1 MLHRRHLLGIFL
13 TSMSTL
19 ILEVTLTRVFSVTMW
34 YHFAFLAVSLA
45 LTGSAVAG
53 VVLYF
58 FPHLARPDRVGR
70 WLGWGAMA
78 LALSVP
84 VTFVLYL
91 QIPFRPDLN
100 RTGLP
105 WSQVV
110 WLALIYLDLT
120 VPFFLSGAVISLAL
134 SAWSEQAGRLYW
146 ADLTGAALGCL
157 ASIAALEALG
167 GAGAVLAAGAVAGL
181 AGVAL
186 ATNETRMGR
195 VGGIL
200 VALLL
205 VALVAGNARY
215 GWVTISVS
223 KTGGEEAPRA
233 YEKWNAHSRVTVY
246 EINRSPFF
254 WSVSDIG
261 WQRTIQ
267 QGGLGHR
274 LLLIDAAAGTPIQEF
289 TGDLYWVSFLRYD
302 LTSFVYHLVDR
313 PETLVIGPGGG
324 RDVLAALASGAP
336 HVTAVE
342 VNPAVVEAVR
352 GPFADF
358 AGHLYDRPD
367 VTVVVEDARGYIAR
381 SPHRYDVIQAAL
393 IDTWAAGASG
403 AFALSENSL
412 YTVEAF
418 RTYYEHLTDRGILTV
433 SRWYMPGRPAETLRL
448 VSTGMAGW
456 ARAGVADPRQHV
468 AVIAHF
474 VTSNPQEGLATV
486 LFKRTPFTPEEVA
499 AIEDRARELGFT
511 VLYAPGLPV
520 TEEVGAFLT
529 ADDPAAWIAR
539 YPLDITPATDDRPFF
554 FNLVRFGDLFSPA
567 LRASGVYQI
576 SIESAGILLAI
587 LGITA
592 AVGVL
597 FVLWPLGWGVR
608 RRGLAAPSARMLVYF
623 GALGV
628 GFMLVEIPT
637 IQRLTVYLGRPV
649 YSLAVGLFALLLFSG
664 LGSLWAGRRRGQPAG
679 GQPQGGQPQGPR
691 PEALGPEGP
700 RPEGA
705 SRPEGLPLQAP
716 ALVQAPMVL
725 VVLIGLNALAVPW
738 VLDRTVGWPLAAR
751 LAVAVL
757 ILAPLAFLMG
767 MPFPTGVRQAGARR
781 PGVVPWLWGING
793 VMSVMGSALSIA
805 LAIHLGIRATLLI
818 AAGCYALA
826 GAMFWKGRF

>member
-1 MLHRRHLLGIFL
+1 
-13 TSMSTL
+13 MSTL

-34 YHFAFLAVSLA
+34 YHFAFLAVSMA

-58 FPHLARPDRVGR
+58 FPQLASQADRV
-70 WLGWGAMA
+70 LGPSALA

-84 VTFVLYL
+84 VTFILYL
-91 QIPFRPDLN
+91 QIPFHPDPN
-100 RTGLP
+100 RTGMPVREML
-105 WSQVV
+105 

-120 VPFFLSGAVISLAL
+120 VPFFLSGAVISLTL
-134 SAWSEQAGRLYW
+134 SAWSERAGRLYW
-146 ADLTGAALGCL
+146 ADLTGASLGCL
-157 ASIAALEALG
+157 ASIGALEALG
-167 GAGAVLAAGAVAGL
+167 GAGAVLAAGAVAAL
-181 AGVAL
+181 AGLVLTWRPGRA
-186 ATNETRMGR
+186 R

-200 VALLL
+200 IALALA
-205 VALVAGNARY
+205 ALVAGNVRY
-215 GWVTISVS
+215 GWVTVSVS

-233 YEKWNAHSRVTVY
+233 YEKWNAYSRVTVY
-246 EINRSPFF
+246 EVNRNPFF

-261 WQRTIQ
+261 WQKTIQ

-289 TGDLYWVSFLRYD
+289 KGDLYWVSFLRYD
-302 LTSFVYHLVDR
+302 LTAFVYHLVEK

-342 VNPAVVEAVR
+342 VNPAVVAAVR
-352 GPFADF
+352 GPFAEF

-456 ARAGVADPRQHV
+456 ARAGVPNPRDHI

-474 VTSNPQEGLATV
+474 VTSNPEEGLATV

-499 AIEDRARELGFT
+499 ALQERARELGFT
-511 VLYAPGLPV
+511 VLYAPGLPA
-520 TEEVGAFLT
+520 TEEVGALLT
-529 ADDPAAWIAR
+529 ADDPAAWMAR

-567 LRASGVYQI
+567 LRASGVYQV
-576 SIESAGILLAI
+576 SIESAGILLTV

-592 AVGVL
+592 GVGVL
-597 FVLWPLGWGVR
+597 FVLVPLGWGVR
-608 RRGLAAPSARMLVYF
+608 RRGLTAPSARMLVYF
-623 GALGV
+623 GALGL

-649 YSLAVGLFALLLFSG
+649 YSLAVGLFVLLLFSG
-664 LGSLWAGRRRGQPAG
+664 LGSLWAGRRAERPAG
-679 GQPQGGQPQGPR
+679 AGPF
-691 PEALGPEGP
+691 L
-700 RPEGA
+700 
-705 SRPEGLPLQAP
+705 
-716 ALVQAPMVL
+716 ALVGL
-725 VVLIGLNALAVPW
+725 VVLNALAVPW
-738 VLDRTVGWPLAAR
+738 VLERTVGWPLAAR
-751 LAVAVL
+751 LGMAVGV
-757 ILAPLAFLMG
+757 LAPLAFLMG
-767 MPFPTGVRQAGARR
+767 IPFPTGVRLAGARR

-793 VMSVMGSALSIA
+793 VMSVMGSALAIA
-805 LAIHLGIRATLLI
+805 VAIHLGVRATLLV

-826 GAMFWKGRF
+826 AGVFRRGEF

>member
-1 MLHRRHLLGIFL
+1 
-13 TSMSTL
+13 
-19 ILEVTLTRVFSVTMW
+19 
-34 YHFAFLAVSLA
+34 
-45 LTGSAVAG
+45 
-53 VVLYF
+53 
-58 FPHLARPDRVGR
+58 
-70 WLGWGAMA
+70 
-78 LALSVP
+78 
-84 VTFVLYL
+84 
-91 QIPFRPDLN
+91 
-100 RTGLP
+100 
-105 WSQVV
+105 
-110 WLALIYLDLT
+110 
-120 VPFFLSGAVISLAL
+120 
-134 SAWSEQAGRLYW
+134 
-146 ADLTGAALGCL
+146 
-157 ASIAALEALG
+157 
-167 GAGAVLAAGAVAGL
+167 
-181 AGVAL
+181 
-186 ATNETRMGR
+186 
-195 VGGIL
+195 
-200 VALLL
+200 
-205 VALVAGNARY
+205 
-215 GWVTISVS
+215 
-223 KTGGEEAPRA
+223 
-233 YEKWNAHSRVTVY
+233 
-246 EINRSPFF
+246 
-254 WSVSDIG
+254 
-261 WQRTIQ
+261 
-267 QGGLGHR
+267 
-274 LLLIDAAAGTPIQEF
+274 
-289 TGDLYWVSFLRYD
+289 
-302 LTSFVYHLVDR
+302 VYHLVDR

-664 LGSLWAGRRRGQPAG
+664 LGSLWAGRRRGQPVGAG
-679 GQPQGGQPQGPR
+679 LAPAPEGQPQ
-691 PEALGPEGP
+691 
-700 RPEGA
+700 
-705 SRPEGLPLQAP
+705 GLPLQAP

-738 VLDRTVGWPLAAR
+738 VLDRTVGWSAGGPSGGGGAHPGPAGLPDGHALPDGRPAGRGPAARGGPLALGDQRGDVGDGVGALHRAGHPSGHPGHAAHRGRMLRPGRRDVLEGEILTEEGFCGGRRSRPPQNPSPLCIKPQPAVPHAEPPLLADDQVVQHLNPQQTAR
-751 LAVAVL
+751 LHQLPGDGDVVGGGGGVAGGMVVGDDDVGTVAPDGLPEHFPHPNLGQRQVSPVEGLEAQDPVAGVQEEDAEVL
-757 ILAPLAFLMG
+757 LLQVADFGHQERGGVGGGVEGGALFRRGQRHPPPQFQRGLELGRLGDPHPPLRHQFRE
-767 MPFPTGVRQAGARR
+767 TGPGQSRQSPVAGQQARR
-781 PGVVPWLWGING
+781 HIQH
-793 VMSVMGSALSIA
+793 A
-805 LAIHLGIRATLLI
+805 LAAHARAQDNRQQLGGGEGPRAQPGQPLPRPLR
-818 AAGCYALA
+818 
-826 GAMFWKGRF
+826 GR

>member
-1 MLHRRHLLGIFL
+1 MHRRHLLGIFF

-19 ILEVTLTRVFSVTMW
+19 ILEVTLTRVFSVTIW
-34 YHFAFLAVSLA
+34 YHFAFLAVSMA

-58 FPHLARPDRVGR
+58 FPQLARRADRI
-70 WLGWGAMA
+70 LGIGALT

-84 VTFVLYL
+84 IVFILYL
-91 QIPFRPDLN
+91 QIPFHPELN
-100 RTGLP
+100 WTELP

-167 GAGAVLAAGAVAGL
+167 GAGAVLTAGVVAGL
-181 AGVAL
+181 AGLVLAWNPGRVRAGGVLAALAL
-186 ATNETRMGR
+186 AT
-195 VGGIL
+195 L
-200 VALLL
+200 A
-205 VALVAGNARY
+205 AGNARY
-215 GWVTISVS
+215 GWIPISVS

-233 YEKWNAHSRVTVY
+233 YEKWNAYSRVTVY
-246 EINRSPFF
+246 EVNPTPFF

-289 TGDLYWVSFLRYD
+289 KGDLYWVSFLRYD
-302 LTSFVYHLVDR
+302 LTSFVYHLVEK

-342 VNPAVVEAVR
+342 VNPAVVAAVR
-352 GPFADF
+352 GPFAEF

-403 AFALSENSL
+403 AFALSENNL
-412 YTVEAF
+412 YTEEAF

-448 VSTGMAGW
+448 ISTGMAGW
-456 ARAGVADPRQHV
+456 ARAGVPNLKDHI
-468 AVIAHF
+468 AVIAHL
-474 VTSNPQEGLATV
+474 VTSNPMEGLATV

-499 AIEDRARELGFT
+499 AIQDRARELGFT

-529 ADDPAAWIAR
+529 VDDPAAWIAR

-567 LRASGVYQI
+567 LWASGVYQI
-576 SIESAGILLAI
+576 SVESAWILLAV

-592 AVGVL
+592 GVGVL
-597 FVLWPLGWGVR
+597 FVLLPLGWGVR
-608 RRGLAAPSARMLVYF
+608 RRGLTAPSARMLAYF
-623 GALGV
+623 GALGL

-664 LGSLWAGRRRGQPAG
+664 LGSLWAGRRV
-679 GQPQGGQPQGPR
+679 GQPQG
-691 PEALGPEGP
+691 
-700 RPEGA
+700 
-705 SRPEGLPLQAP
+705 LPL
-716 ALVQAPMVL
+716 LVGL
-725 VVLIGLNALAVPW
+725 VVLNALAVPW
-738 VLDRTVGWPLAAR
+738 ALERTVGWPLAAR
-751 LAVAVL
+751 LAMAVGL
-757 ILAPLAFLMG
+757 LAPLAFLMG
-767 MPFPTGVRQAGARR
+767 IPFPTGVHLAGARR

-805 LAIHLGIRATLLI
+805 ISIHLGVRATLLI

-826 GAMFWKGRF
+826 AGMLRRGEF

>member
-1 MLHRRHLLGIFL
+1 MHRRHLLGIFL

-19 ILEVTLTRVFSVTMW
+19 VLEVTLTRVFSVTMW
-34 YHFAFLAVSLA
+34 YHFAFLAISMA
-45 LTGSAVAG
+45 LMGSAVAG

-58 FPHLARPDRVGR
+58 FPQLARQADRV
-70 WLGWGAMA
+70 LGIGALA

-84 VTFVLYL
+84 VTFILYL
-91 QIPFRPDLN
+91 QIPFQPDLN
-100 RTGLP
+100 RTELP
-105 WSQVV
+105 WQQVL
-110 WLALIYLDLT
+110 WLALVYLDLT

-146 ADLTGAALGCL
+146 ADLTGASLGCL
-157 ASIAALEALG
+157 VSIGALEALG

-181 AGVAL
+181 AGLVLTWRPGRA
-186 ATNETRMGR
+186 R

-205 VALVAGNARY
+205 AALVAGNARS
-215 GWVTISVS
+215 GWVTISVN
-223 KTGGEEAPRA
+223 KMGGEEAPRA
-233 YEKWNAHSRVTVY
+233 YEKWNAYSRVTVY
-246 EINRSPFF
+246 EVNYNPFF

-274 LLLIDAAAGTPIQEF
+274 LLLIDAVAGTPIQEF
-289 TGDLYWVSFLRYD
+289 KGELYWVSFLRYD
-302 LTSFVYHLVDR
+302 LTSFVYHLVEK

-342 VNPAVVEAVR
+342 VNPAVVAAVR
-352 GPFADF
+352 GPFAEF

-412 YTVEAF
+412 YTAEAF
-418 RTYYEHLTDRGILTV
+418 QTYYEHLTDRGILSV
-433 SRWYMPGRPAETLRL
+433 SRWYLPGRPAETLRL
-448 VSTGMAGW
+448 ISTGMAGW

-474 VTSNPQEGLATV
+474 VASNPTEGLATV
-486 LFKRTPFTPEEVA
+486 LFKRAPFSAEEVA
-499 AIEDRARELGFT
+499 TIQAIADDLDYT
-511 VLYAPGLPV
+511 VLWAPGLPA
-520 TEEVGAFLT
+520 TEDVGEFLT
-529 ADDPAAWIAR
+529 AADPEAWIAR

-567 LRASGVYQI
+567 LRASGVYRI
-576 SIESAGILLAI
+576 SVESAGILLAI
-587 LGITA
+587 LGITTA
-592 AVGVL
+592 ISVL
-597 FVLWPLGWGVR
+597 FVLVPLGWGVR
-608 RRGLAAPSARMLVYF
+608 RRGLVAPSARMLAYF
-623 GALGV
+623 GALGL
-628 GFMLVEIPT
+628 GFMLVEIPI

-664 LGSLWAGRRRGQPAG
+664 LGSLWAGRRRGQP
-679 GQPQGGQPQGPR
+679 Q
-691 PEALGPEGP
+691 
-700 RPEGA
+700 
-705 SRPEGLPLQAP
+705 LPL
-716 ALVQAPMVL
+716 LVGL
-725 VVLIGLNALAVPW
+725 VVLNALAVPW
-738 VLDRTVGWPLAAR
+738 VLDKTIGWPLAAR
-751 LAVAVL
+751 LAMAVGV
-757 ILAPLAFLMG
+757 LAPLAFLMG
-767 MPFPTGVRQAGARR
+767 IPFPTGVRLAGIRR

-805 LAIHLGIRATLLI
+805 VAIHLGVRATLLV

-826 GAMFWKGRF
+826 AGVFRRGEF

>member
-1 MLHRRHLLGIFL
+1 
-13 TSMSTL
+13 MSTL
-19 ILEVTLTRVFSVTMW
+19 VLEVTLTRVFSVTMW
-34 YHFAFLAVSLA
+34 YHFAFLAVSMA

-58 FPHLARPDRVGR
+58 FPQLARQADRV
-70 WLGWGAMA
+70 LGPGALA

-84 VTFVLYL
+84 LTFILYL
-91 QIPFRPDLN
+91 QIPFQPDLN
-100 RTGLP
+100 RTELP
-105 WSQVV
+105 WQQVL

-134 SAWSEQAGRLYW
+134 SAWSEQAGRLYG
-146 ADLTGAALGCL
+146 ADLTGASLGCL
-157 ASIAALEALG
+157 ASIGALEALG
-167 GAGAVLAAGAVAGL
+167 GVGAVLVAGAVAGL
-181 AGVAL
+181 AGLVL
-186 ATNETRMGR
+186 TWRPGR
-195 VGGIL
+195 ARAGGIL
-200 VALLL
+200 VALALA
-205 VALVAGNARY
+205 ALVAGNARY

-233 YEKWNAHSRVTVY
+233 YEKWNAYSRVTVY
-246 EINRSPFF
+246 EVNYTPFF

-261 WQRTIQ
+261 WQKTIQ

-289 TGDLYWVSFLRYD
+289 KGDLYWVSFLRYD
-302 LTSFVYHLVDR
+302 LTSFAYHLVEK

-342 VNPAVVEAVR
+342 VNPAVVAAVR
-352 GPFADF
+352 GPFAEF

-448 VSTGMAGW
+448 ISTGMAGW
-456 ARAGVADPRQHV
+456 ARAGVSKPQEHI
-468 AVIAHF
+468 AVVVHF
-474 VTSNPQEGLATV
+474 VTSNPTEGLATV

-499 AIEDRARELGFT
+499 AIQERARELGFT
-511 VLYAPGLPV
+511 VLYAPGLPA
-520 TEEVGAFLT
+520 TEEVGALLT
-529 ADDPAAWIAR
+529 TDDPAAWIAR

-554 FNLVRFGDLFSPA
+554 FNLVRFGDLLSPA
-567 LRASGVYQI
+567 LRASGVYQM
-576 SIESAGILLAI
+576 SVESAGILLAI

-592 AVGVL
+592 GVGVL
-597 FVLWPLGWGVR
+597 FVLVPLGWGVR
-608 RRGLAAPSARMLVYF
+608 RRGLAAPSAGMLAYF
-623 GALGV
+623 GALGL

-664 LGSLWAGRRRGQPAG
+664 LGSLWAGRRGRTTSEQPWV
-679 GQPQGGQPQGPR
+679 
-691 PEALGPEGP
+691 L
-700 RPEGA
+700 
-705 SRPEGLPLQAP
+705 LL
-716 ALVQAPMVL
+716 LVGL
-725 VVLIGLNALAVPW
+725 VVLNALAVPW
-738 VLDRTVGWPLAAR
+738 MLDRTIGWPLAAR
-751 LAVAVL
+751 LTMAVG

-767 MPFPTGVRQAGARR
+767 IPFPTGVRLAGARR

-793 VMSVMGSALSIA
+793 VMSVMGSALAIA
-805 LAIHLGIRATLLI
+805 VAIHLGVRATLLI

-826 GAMFWKGRF
+826 ALALRRGEF

>member
-1 MLHRRHLLGIFL
+1 
-13 TSMSTL
+13 MSAL
-19 ILEVTLTRVFSVTMW
+19 VLEVTLTRVFSVTMW

-58 FPHLARPDRVGR
+58 CPQLARQADRV
-70 WLGWGAMA
+70 LGVGALA

-84 VTFVLYL
+84 ITFLLYL

-100 RTGLP
+100 RTELP
-105 WSQVV
+105 WSQVA

-120 VPFFLSGAVISLAL
+120 VPFFLAGGVISLAL

-146 ADLTGAALGCL
+146 ADLTGASLGCL
-157 ASIAALEALG
+157 ASIGALEALG

-181 AGVAL
+181 AGLVL
-186 ATNETRMGR
+186 TWRPGR
-195 VGGIL
+195 ARAGGIL
-200 VALLL
+200 IALLL
-205 VALVAGNARY
+205 AALVAGNARY

-246 EINRSPFF
+246 EVNRNPFF
-254 WSVSDIG
+254 WAVSDTG

-289 TGDLYWVSFLRYD
+289 YGDLYWVSFLRYD
-302 LTSFVYHLVDR
+302 LTSFVYHLVEK

-324 RDVLAALASGAP
+324 RDVLAALVSGAP

-342 VNPAVVEAVR
+342 VNPAVVAAVR
-352 GPFADF
+352 GPFAEF

-433 SRWYMPGRPAETLRL
+433 SRWYLPGRPAETLRL

-456 ARAGVADPRQHV
+456 ARAGVPNPPQHI
-468 AVIAHF
+468 AVIVNY
-474 VTSNPQEGLATV
+474 VTSNPTEGLATV

-499 AIEDRARELGFT
+499 GIQERARELGFT
-511 VLYAPGLPV
+511 VLYAPGLPA
-520 TEEVGAFLT
+520 TEEVGALLT

-576 SIESAGILLAI
+576 SIESAGILLAV

-592 AVGVL
+592 GIGVL
-597 FVLWPLGWGVR
+597 FVLVPLGWGVR

-623 GALGV
+623 GALGL

-664 LGSLWAGRRRGQPAG
+664 LGSLWAGRRGGQPVGA
-679 GQPQGGQPQGPR
+679 GQPQG
-691 PEALGPEGP
+691 L
-700 RPEGA
+700 
-705 SRPEGLPLQAP
+705 LL
-716 ALVQAPMVL
+716 L
-725 VVLIGLNALAVPW
+725 VVMVVLNALAVPE
-738 VLDRTVGWPLAAR
+738 VLARTVGWPLAAR
-751 LAVAVL
+751 LAVAVGV
-757 ILAPLAFLMG
+757 LAPLAFLMG
-767 MPFPTGVRQAGARR
+767 IPFPTGVRLAGARK
-781 PGVVPWLWGING
+781 PGVIPWLWGING
-793 VMSVMGSALSIA
+793 VMSVMGSALAIA
-805 LAIHLGIRATLLI
+805 VAIHLGVRVTLLV

-826 GAMFWKGRF
+826 AGVLRGGRF

>member
-1 MLHRRHLLGIFL
+1 MQQSVPTSLFAVTPMHRRHLLGIFL
-13 TSMSTL
+13 ASMSTL
-19 ILEVTLTRVFSVTMW
+19 VLEVTITRVFSVTMW
-34 YHFAFLAVSLA
+34 YHFAFLAVSMA
-45 LTGSAVAG
+45 LMGSAVAG

-58 FPHLARPDRVGR
+58 FPQLASRADRV
-70 WLGWGAMA
+70 LGIGALA

-84 VTFVLYL
+84 LTFILYM
-91 QIPFRPDLN
+91 QIPFQPDLN
-100 RTGLP
+100 RTELP
-105 WSQVV
+105 AQQVL
-110 WLALIYLDLT
+110 WLALVYLDLT

-134 SAWSEQAGRLYW
+134 SAWSEQVGRLYW
-146 ADLTGAALGCL
+146 ADLTGASLGCL
-157 ASIAALEALG
+157 ASIGALEALG
-167 GAGAVLAAGAVAGL
+167 GAGAVLTAGAIAGL
-181 AGVAL
+181 AGLVLTWHSGRA
-186 ATNETRMGR
+186 R
-195 VGGIL
+195 VGGIV

-205 VALVAGNARY
+205 VALVVGNARF

-233 YEKWNAHSRVTVY
+233 YEKWNAYSRVTVY
-246 EINRSPFF
+246 EVNRNPFF

-302 LTSFVYHLVDR
+302 LTSFVYHLVEK

-342 VNPAVVEAVR
+342 VNPAVVAAVR
-352 GPFADF
+352 GPFAEF

-418 RTYYEHLTDRGILTV
+418 RMYYEHLTERGILTV

-456 ARAGVADPRQHV
+456 ARAGVAEPQNHI
-468 AVIAHF
+468 AVIVHF
-474 VTSNPQEGLATV
+474 VASNPKEGLATV
-486 LFKRTPFTPEEVA
+486 LFKRTPFMPEEVA
-499 AIEDRARELGFT
+499 LIQDRARELGFT
-511 VLYAPGLPV
+511 VLYAPGLPA

-529 ADDPAAWIAR
+529 ADDPGAWIAR

-554 FNLVRFGDLFSPA
+554 FNLVRFGDLFSQA
-567 LRASGVYQI
+567 LRASGVYQV
-576 SIESAGILLAI
+576 SIESAGILLAV

-592 AVGVL
+592 VVGVL
-597 FVLWPLGWGVR
+597 FVLVPLGWGVR
-608 RRGLAAPSARMLVYF
+608 RRGLAAPSARMLTYF

-628 GFMLVEIPT
+628 GFMLVEIPI

-664 LGSLWAGRRRGQPAG
+664 LGSLWAGRRRGQP
-679 GQPQGGQPQGPR
+679 
-691 PEALGPEGP
+691 L
-700 RPEGA
+700 
-705 SRPEGLPLQAP
+705 LPL
-716 ALVQAPMVL
+716 LVGLVGL
-725 VVLIGLNALAVPW
+725 VVLNALAVPW

-751 LAVAVL
+751 LAMAVGM
-757 ILAPLAFLMG
+757 LAPLAFLMG
-767 MPFPTGVRQAGARR
+767 IPFPTGIRLAGARR
-781 PGVVPWLWGING
+781 PGVIPWLWGING
-793 VMSVMGSALSIA
+793 VMSVMGSALAVAFS
-805 LAIHLGIRATLLI
+805 IHLGIRATLLI

-826 GAMFWKGRF
+826 AGVFRRGEF

>member
-1 MLHRRHLLGIFL
+1 
-13 TSMSTL
+13 MSTL

-34 YHFAFLAVSLA
+34 YHFAFLAVSMA

-58 FPHLARPDRVGR
+58 FPQLARQADRV
-70 WLGWGAMA
+70 LGPGALA

-84 VTFVLYL
+84 LTFILYL
-91 QIPFRPDLN
+91 QIPFQPDLN
-100 RTGLP
+100 RTELP
-105 WSQVV
+105 WQQVL
-110 WLALIYLDLT
+110 WLALVYLDLT

-134 SAWSEQAGRLYW
+134 SAWSEGAGRLYW

-157 ASIAALEALG
+157 ASIGALEALG
-167 GAGAVLAAGAVAGL
+167 GAGAVLTAGAVAGL
-181 AGVAL
+181 AGLVL
-186 ATNETRMGR
+186 TWRPGRTR

-200 VALLL
+200 VALALA
-205 VALVAGNARY
+205 ALVAGNARY
-215 GWVTISVS
+215 GWVTVSVS

-233 YEKWNAHSRVTVY
+233 YEKWNAYSRVTVY
-246 EINRSPFF
+246 EINRNPFF

-261 WQRTIQ
+261 WQKTIQ

-289 TGDLYWVSFLRYD
+289 KGDLYWVSFLRYD
-302 LTSFVYHLVDR
+302 LTSFVYHLVEK

-352 GPFADF
+352 GPFAEF

-456 ARAGVADPRQHV
+456 ARAGVSNPREHI
-468 AVIAHF
+468 AVIVHY
-474 VTSNPQEGLATV
+474 VTSNPTEGLATV
-486 LFKRTPFTPEEVA
+486 LFKRTPFTPEEVTA
-499 AIEDRARELGFT
+499 VQERARELGFT
-511 VLYAPGLPV
+511 VLYAPGLPA
-520 TEEVGAFLT
+520 TEEVGALLT

-554 FNLVRFGDLFSPA
+554 FNLVRFGDLLSPA
-567 LRASGVYQI
+567 LRASGVYQM
-576 SIESAGILLAI
+576 SVESAGILLAV

-592 AVGVL
+592 AVGIL
-597 FVLWPLGWGVR
+597 FVLVPLGWGVR

-623 GALGV
+623 GALGL

-664 LGSLWAGRRRGQPAG
+664 LGSLWAGRRPAG
-679 GQPQGGQPQGPR
+679 GWWI
-691 PEALGPEGP
+691 
-700 RPEGA
+700 
-705 SRPEGLPLQAP
+705 P
-716 ALVQAPMVL
+716 ALVGL
-725 VVLIGLNALAVPW
+725 VVLNALAVPW
-738 VLDRTVGWPLAAR
+738 VLDRTVGWSLAAR
-751 LAVAVL
+751 LAMAVGV
-757 ILAPLAFLMG
+757 LAPLAFLMG
-767 MPFPTGVRQAGARR
+767 IPFPTGVRLAGARR

-793 VMSVMGSALSIA
+793 VTSVMGAALSIA
-805 LAIHLGIRATLLI
+805 IAIHLGVRATLLI

-826 GAMFWKGRF
+826 ALAFRRGEF

>member
-19 ILEVTLTRVFSVTMW
+19 ILEVTITRVFSVTMW

-70 WLGWGAMA
+70 WLGWGALA

-84 VTFVLYL
+84 ITFVLYL

-100 RTGLP
+100 RTELP
-105 WSQVV
+105 WQQVV

-181 AGVAL
+181 AGLVL
-186 ATNETRMGR
+186 STNKTNGTNGARMGHEWGTNGARMGR

-215 GWVTISVS
+215 GWLTISVS

-246 EINRSPFF
+246 EINRNPFF
-254 WSVSDIG
+254 WSVSEVG

-418 RTYYEHLTDRGILTV
+418 QTYYEHLTDRGILTV
-433 SRWYMPGRPAETLRL
+433 SRWYLPGRPAETLRL

-456 ARAGVADPRQHV
+456 ARAGVADPRQHI

-474 VTSNPQEGLATV
+474 VASNPREGLATV

-499 AIEDRARELGFT
+499 AIEERARELGYT

-520 TEEVGAFLT
+520 TEEVGAFLA
-529 ADDPAAWIAR
+529 ADDPVAWIAR

-554 FNLVRFGDLFSPA
+554 FNLVRFGDLFSPV
-567 LRASGVYQI
+567 LRASGVYQV
-576 SIESAGILLAI
+576 SIESAGILLTI

-597 FVLWPLGWGVR
+597 FVLLPLGWGVR
-608 RRGLAAPSARMLVYF
+608 RRGLAAPSARMLAYF

-664 LGSLWAGRRRGQPAG
+664 LGSLWVGRRQGQQTGQPVGAG
-679 GQPQGGQPQGPR
+679 
-691 PEALGPEGP
+691 L
-700 RPEGA
+700 
-705 SRPEGLPLQAP
+705 AP
-716 ALVQAPMVL
+716 APVQALWGL
-725 VVLIGLNALAVPW
+725 VVLIGLNALVVPW
-738 VLDRTVGWPLAAR
+738 VLDRTVGWPLTAR

-767 MPFPTGVRQAGARR
+767 MPFPMGVRQAGARR

-826 GAMFWKGRF
+826 GAMFWKGKL

>member
-1 MLHRRHLLGIFL
+1 MHRRHLLGIFL

-70 WLGWGAMA
+70 WLGRGALA

-100 RTGLP
+100 RTELP

-157 ASIAALEALG
+157 VSIAALEALG

-181 AGVAL
+181 AGLAL
-186 ATNETRMGR
+186 ATNATNDTNKTRMGR
-195 VGGIL
+195 VGGML
-200 VALLL
+200 VVLLL
-205 VALVAGNARY
+205 IALVAGNARY
-215 GWVTISVS
+215 GWVTISVN
-223 KTGGEEAPRA
+223 KLGERESRHA

-246 EINRSPFF
+246 EINRNPFF

-456 ARAGVADPRQHV
+456 AQAGAADPRQHI

-499 AIEDRARELGFT
+499 AIEERARELGFT

-597 FVLWPLGWGVR
+597 FVLLPLGWGVR
-608 RRGLAAPSARMLVYF
+608 RRGLAAPSARMLAYF

-649 YSLAVGLFALLLFSG
+649 YSLAGGLFALLLFSG
-664 LGSLWAGRRRGQPAG
+664 LGSLWVGRRRGQPVGAG
-679 GQPQGGQPQGPR
+679 RAPAPSGQPQTASRARAERPPPPR
-691 PEALGPEGP
+691 PPGSPA
-700 RPEGA
+700 
-705 SRPEGLPLQAP
+705 AP
-716 ALVQAPMVL
+716 P
-725 VVLIGLNALAVPW
+725 
-738 VLDRTVGWPLAAR
+738 
-751 LAVAVL
+751 
-757 ILAPLAFLMG
+757 
-767 MPFPTGVRQAGARR
+767 PT
-781 PGVVPWLWGING
+781 L
-793 VMSVMGSALSIA
+793 
-805 LAIHLGIRATLLI
+805 
-818 AAGCYALA
+818 C
-826 GAMFWKGRF
+826 